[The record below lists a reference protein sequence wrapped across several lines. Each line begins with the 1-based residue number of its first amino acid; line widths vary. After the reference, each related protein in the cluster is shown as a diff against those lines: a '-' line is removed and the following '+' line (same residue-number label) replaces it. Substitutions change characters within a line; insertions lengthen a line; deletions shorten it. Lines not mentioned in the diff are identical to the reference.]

1 MAMGGKR
8 RSLLAN
14 AIESLGAPAAPTV
27 PTGLTTP
34 RPILEPSAPVARVE
48 DITPPEEFE
57 VGAETGPEAAPSH
70 PSFLARRAQSLGEV
84 SRTVKRPT
92 IRLKPSECSIW
103 PGNARNYN
111 DLNYD
116 RCESLINSIK
126 EEGRNRE
133 AVVVRRTNDGPLPYE
148 LLVGTRRHW
157 SVSWLHANHHS
168 EVEFIARIETLDD
181 EGAFRLADLE
191 NREREDV
198 TDLERARNYLHAV
211 EAYYGGVRARMA
223 ERLAIAPTSL
233 YNFIRLGELSDE
245 VIAAFPDTASV
256 KAAHANKLA
265 PHWKVGI
272 ERERILAEAVLIAE
286 EQTERRA
293 NGAKPIDAA
302 RVCDRLIAAAKDR
315 SPRPK
320 RSEAK
325 TPPPLFSSEGDLLGH
340 IVADSAKKGMT
351 ITINPAELLSVDEI
365 LAALR
370 PAIEAA
376 KFAKKQ

>member
-1 MAMGGKR
+1 MALGGKR

-14 AIESLGAPAAPTV
+14 AIESLGAPVAPSTPAA
-27 PTGLTTP
+27 
-34 RPILEPSAPVARVE
+34 EVE
-48 DITPPEEFE
+48 PEERFE
-57 VGAETGPEAAPSH
+57 DLTPLEDVEVEAADAGPTH

-111 DLNYD
+111 DLNYQ

-157 SVSWLHANHHS
+157 SVSWLHANNHS

-265 PHWKVGI
+265 PHWKAEI
-272 ERERILAEAVLIAE
+272 ERDRILAEALIIAD
-286 EQTERRA
+286 EQATLRKNGERL
-293 NGAKPIDAA
+293 IDAA
-302 RVCDRLIAAAKDR
+302 KVCDRLIAAAKER
-315 SPRPK
+315 NGRPK
-320 RSEAK
+320 RAESKA
-325 TPPPLFSSEGDLLGH
+325 PPPLFSSEGDLLGH

-376 KFAKKQ
+376 KFAKKA